1 MAASQKRGAKQS
13 AAAQRLRAES
23 QKAAARADTAKRQV
37 RLAKAVLKRAR
48 KLAKASKKAAKQAR
62 KKAKAQAAG
71 KGGTTRDLLQP
82 PARTSAK
89 RKKPTVDKSAPV
101 PKRRSATPKPK
112 PTAPKRPVAR
122 SKPRP
127 KTEAA
132 ATGMPERPELAA
144 AQSATGLVDSAVA
157 AP

>member
-89 RKKPTVDKSAPV
+89 RKKPTVEVGSCPE
-101 PKRRSATPKPK
+101 AT
-112 PTAPKRPVAR
+112 VGD
-122 SKPRP
+122 
-127 KTEAA
+127 TEAEA
-132 ATGMPERPELAA
+132 DCPEATG
-144 AQSATGLVDSAVA
+144 G
-157 AP
+157 